1 MSKGIE
7 RVKYLPNN
15 MSLYEWCCEEYEKIK
30 DMYTYISK
38 SNNLKLNVTLIDY
51 NTKKIG
57 FSVDNNTFVV
67 GAIKAFYDYKGW
79 EFPKLKE
86 VIKIK
91 NLKYGECF
99 RFYDRHCSD
108 KYKFICKFICIED
121 DRAIVKSLDNNTI
134 FVCDSDT
141 EVIHCERNG

>member
-1 MSKGIE
+1 MSKEIE
-7 RVKYLPNN
+7 RVQYFPDN

-30 DMYTYISK
+30 GMYTYISK

-57 FSVDNNTFVV
+57 FSVDNNTFIV

-79 EFPKLKE
+79 EFPKVKE

-91 NLKYGECF
+91 NLKYGDCF

-108 KYKFICKFICIED
+108 KYKFICIED
-121 DRAIVKSLDNNTI
+121 DMAIVKSLDRNI
-134 FVCDSDT
+134 ILVYDKDT
-141 EVIHCERNG
+141 EVIRCEGED

>member
-79 EFPKLKE
+79 EFPKVKE
-86 VIKIK
+86 IIKIK

-99 RFYDRHCSD
+99 KLYGT
-108 KYKFICKFICIED
+108 KYKFICIEKD
-121 DRAIVKSLDNNTI
+121 MAIVKSLDNNTI
-134 FVCDSDT
+134 FVYDKGT
-141 EVIHCERNG
+141 EVIRCEGED

>member
-1 MSKGIE
+1 MSKEIE
-7 RVKYLPNN
+7 RVQYFPDN

-30 DMYTYISK
+30 GMYTYITK
-38 SNNLKLNVTLIDY
+38 ANNLKLNVTLIDY

-57 FSVDNNTFVV
+57 FSADNRTFEV

-79 EFPKLKE
+79 EFPKVKE

-99 RFYDRHCSD
+99 RLYDRHCSD
-108 KYKFICKFICIED
+108 KYKFICICIED
-121 DRAIVKSLDNNTI
+121 DIAIAKSLNNNTI
-134 FVCDSDT
+134 FVYDNDT
-141 EVIHCERNG
+141 KVIRCERND